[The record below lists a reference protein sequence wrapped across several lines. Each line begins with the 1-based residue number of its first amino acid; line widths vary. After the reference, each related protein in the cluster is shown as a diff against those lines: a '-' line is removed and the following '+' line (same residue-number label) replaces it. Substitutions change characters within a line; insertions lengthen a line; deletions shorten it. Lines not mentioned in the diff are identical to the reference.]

1 MTAGAR
7 SETQSEA
14 GSPAPDSAAFL
25 KRAIGWIITIASLI
39 AFIAAVI
46 LFVEKLKLIGNPDY
60 VPTCS
65 INPILSC
72 GSIMESDQAEA
83 FGFPNPLL
91 GIVGFG
97 GLSML
102 GAAMLIG
109 VKFPRRTWLVI
120 QAGVTFAFGFVCWLI
135 FQSLYRIEALCPYCM
150 VVWVAVFTLFVY
162 VTIYNL
168 SVGNIGT
175 PGRPSR
181 AVRVAA
187 SYHGV
192 ILTIAMLTVVVL
204 IAEAFW
210 DYWTTL
216 F

>member
-7 SETQSEA
+7 SETTSEA
-14 GSPAPDSAAFL
+14 GLPASDSAAFL
-25 KRAIGWIITIASLI
+25 ERAIGWIITIASLI
-39 AFIAAVI
+39 AFIAAVV

-102 GAAMLIG
+102 GVAMLIG
-109 VKFPRRTWLVI
+109 VKIPRRMWLVI
-120 QAGVTFAFGFVCWLI
+120 QAGMTFAFGFVCWLI

-150 VVWVAVFTLFVY
+150 VVWLATFALFWYVSLANLVSARIPAPSFLVPVIGFGTRFHGALLTVA
-162 VTIYNL
+162 
-168 SVGNIGT
+168 
-175 PGRPSR
+175 
-181 AVRVAA
+181 
-187 SYHGV
+187 
-192 ILTIAMLTVVVL
+192 ILVVVL
-204 IAEAFW
+204 MVAEAFW
-210 DYWTTL
+210 DYWQTL
-216 F
+216 T